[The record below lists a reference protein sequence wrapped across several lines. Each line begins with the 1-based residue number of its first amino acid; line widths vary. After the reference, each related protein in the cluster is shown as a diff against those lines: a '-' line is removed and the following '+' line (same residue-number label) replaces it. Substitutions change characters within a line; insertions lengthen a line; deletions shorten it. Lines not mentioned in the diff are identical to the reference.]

1 MGILWTVY
9 PITEEMKEY
18 LESEGVEYP
27 EVSSTFPNDEQI
39 KQALNE
45 LEGVNIE
52 ISSSDPSKGWGA
64 FISSTSAPE
73 QIWANLQVDILE
85 DDKSLRSIWFEK
97 GDENLIIAFLKKLSK
112 TCGPQSLMADAGGP
126 PQVINA

>member
-9 PITEEMKEY
+9 PITKEMKEH

-64 FISSTSAPE
+64 FISSTSSPE
-73 QIWANLQVDILE
+73 DIWANLQVDILE
-85 DDKSLRSIWFEK
+85 NDQSRRSIWFEK
-97 GDENLIIAFLKKLSK
+97 GDENLIIYFLKQLSK
-112 TCGPQSLMADAGGP
+112 KCGPQTLMADAGGP

>member
-18 LESEGVEYP
+18 LKSEGVEYP
-27 EVSSTFPNDEQI
+27 EMSSTFPNDEQL

-45 LEGVNIE
+45 LDGVNIE
-52 ISSSDPSKGWGA
+52 ISSSDPNKGWGA
-64 FISSTSAPE
+64 FISSSSSPE
-73 QIWANLQVDILE
+73 KIWANLQVDILE
-85 DDKSLRSIWFEK
+85 SDHALRSIWFEK
-97 GDENLIIAFLKKLSK
+97 GDENLIISFLRQLSK
-112 TCGPQSLMADAGGP
+112 SCGPQSLMADAGGP